1 MFETVVEL
9 VNKVLIFPTKLSTQK
24 QELKAEQQRT
34 AATFLRSQ
42 DNIRIALNKP
52 GLTKEELEEIL
63 RDAKEEQGK
72 DWPEK
77 SEANQHM
84 FMFDA
89 WIYKP
94 PEKFVVR
101 GLLDTGADVSWIS
114 IEALRRANLTTG
126 IKRVTNL
133 QEFVGFDGKQVQAL
147 GKITIQWWYT
157 GVEAINQTDFFVIEN
172 FGGDELDMIVG
183 TEDIIKHELVVLKS
197 ATRVL
202 RRYYKPKEIRKAA
215 KNAKHHD
222 ALNEVLAQE
231 QDQKETREFERR
243 RENLRAENSCAPSS
257 SVPSTNATKPRPQTR
272 PRPPVPPKS
281 ASLAGYPASSSRVQ
295 DTERTQSSPEVT
307 VNVPEDTPPSP
318 SLHPPEAHSRSPSM
332 ASRSR
337 LSSLSNLTVE
347 STTTPRTSQS
357 SENSFKKF
365 LANFKRQGDDDRD
378 QEQQAGASNHGSGP
392 SKRLHFRWRRG
403 QD

>member
-1 MFETVVEL
+1 MWGEL
-9 VNKVLIFPTKLSTQK
+9 TMADSRR
-24 QELKAEQQRT
+24 LKAEQQRT

-202 RRYYKPKEIRKAA
+202 RRYYKPSKEA
-215 KNAKHHD
+215 
-222 ALNEVLAQE
+222 
-231 QDQKETREFERR
+231 
-243 RENLRAENSCAPSS
+243 
-257 SVPSTNATKPRPQTR
+257 
-272 PRPPVPPKS
+272 
-281 ASLAGYPASSSRVQ
+281 
-295 DTERTQSSPEVT
+295 
-307 VNVPEDTPPSP
+307 
-318 SLHPPEAHSRSPSM
+318 
-332 ASRSR
+332 
-337 LSSLSNLTVE
+337 
-347 STTTPRTSQS
+347 
-357 SENSFKKF
+357 
-365 LANFKRQGDDDRD
+365 
-378 QEQQAGASNHGSGP
+378 
-392 SKRLHFRWRRG
+392 
-403 QD
+403 